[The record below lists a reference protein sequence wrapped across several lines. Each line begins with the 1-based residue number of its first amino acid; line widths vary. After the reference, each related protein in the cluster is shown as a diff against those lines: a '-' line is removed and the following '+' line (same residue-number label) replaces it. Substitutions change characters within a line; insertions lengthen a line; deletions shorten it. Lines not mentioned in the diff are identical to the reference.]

1 MAYIKDF
8 DGGST
13 YIPSVH
19 PHADMSHYRVLGS
32 ILAHGFM
39 SCGLLPNR
47 LAFPVVACT
56 LLGCDVV
63 IPDAILIDSFVD
75 YVSSYESSVFC
86 EALQVSKG
94 SEATFT
100 PVLGESVL
108 NILSTMGCREMPTPG
123 NIQQLILQVARY
135 ELVRK
140 PLGALLSLYREV
152 PTEYHPFFSGF
163 SVGDLHGLYRA
174 LNATPGS
181 VRSMI
186 KESKEMT
193 SSQARVLGYLRTFI
207 GNLNHQDLR
216 NFLRFVTGS
225 SVVIDKKISVTFNSL
240 SGLARR
246 PISHTCSCTFELS
259 VTYLTYPD
267 FAEEFLT
274 VLRSEVA
281 WPMEAV

>member
-19 PHADMSHYRVLGS
+19 PHADMSHYTVLGS
-32 ILAHGFM
+32 ILARGFM

-75 YVSSYESSVFC
+75 YVSSYESSVFR

-140 PLGALLSLYREV
+140 PLGALLSLYRGV

-181 VRSMI
+181 VMSMI

-225 SVVIDKKISVTFNSL
+225 SVVIDKKVSVTFNSL

-246 PISHTCSCTFELS
+246 PISHTCSCTLELS
-259 VTYLTYPD
+259 MTYLTCPD

-281 WPMEAV
+281 WSMEAV